1 MLIKK
6 LFIFAA
12 LLSLLTACKDES
24 KALKKSAE
32 NKRILIYTSIQP
44 VAFISSK
51 IAGKYASVKALI
63 PPGKSPH
70 SFTPIPSDLQKMS
83 KAKFF
88 FSVRLPFEEFKLEK
102 VFKGS
107 GTEWVN
113 VAKGVQFFP
122 LEGDHDHAHE
132 HEPGESEH
140 EHEKGDH
147 DHDHSVEL
155 MDPHIWLDP
164 ANDLIIARNI
174 RNTLCKAMPE
184 HAAYFELNYKNFERC
199 ISALDKKLAKLLA
212 PFKGEIFL
220 VYHPA
225 FGYFA
230 RRYGLKQEAIEA
242 GGKDPS
248 PKHLQ
253 RVIDLARKKKV
264 RIIFVQPEFN
274 RKAANLIAKTI
285 EGAVIKLDPLAY
297 NLVDNYTTF
306 ATKIQTAIK
315 SREKADNAKK

>member
-1 MLIKK
+1 MFTRKLLISA
-6 LFIFAA
+6 AA
-12 LLSLLTACKDES
+12 LLLFAGCKEES
-24 KALKKSAE
+24 KLPEKTAE
-32 NKRILIYTSIQP
+32 NKRLLIYTSIQP
-44 VAFISSK
+44 IAFISSK
-51 IAGKYASVKALI
+51 IAGKYAEVKALI

-70 SFTPIPSDLQKMS
+70 SFTLVPGDLKKMS

-102 VFKGS
+102 AFKDS
-107 GTEWVN
+107 STEWVN
-113 VAKGVQFFP
+113 VAKGVRFYP
-122 LEGDHDHAHE
+122 LDESGHEHGEHAHDHD
-132 HEPGESEH
+132 H
-140 EHEKGDH
+140 EHEKH
-147 DHDHSVEL
+147 DQAVEL

-164 ANDLIIARNI
+164 ANDLIIARNVC
-174 RNTLCKAMPE
+174 NTLSKAMPE
-184 HAAYFELNYKNFERC
+184 QAAYFALNYKNFERC
-199 ISALDKKLAKLLA
+199 ITALDKKLAKLLA

-230 RRYGLKQEAIEA
+230 RHYGLKQEAVEA

-253 RVIDLARKKKV
+253 KVINLARQKNV
-264 RIIFVQPEFN
+264 RIVFVQPEFN
-274 RKAANLIAKTI
+274 RKAARLIAKTI
-285 EGAVIKLDPLAY
+285 EGTVIKLDPLAY

-306 ATKIQTAIK
+306 ATKIQAAIK